1 MFSNGI
7 KKFAMPLVFL
17 LALLFAI
24 LLGGLLPIAIK
35 SFFYAVSLAIKEC
48 LVFMLPLVIFALVY
62 QSFSKLG
69 VNALKFLFLII
80 PLICCSNLINTFL
93 SYLSGMSFINLGAIT
108 KIQAAQTELPAL
120 LPLFSF
126 KFPSIISNDIA
137 LCSGVVCGIFSK
149 LIQRT
154 MDEKIVY
161 FFDVFVKYFF
171 KILIPTMPL
180 FIIGTALKLQHDEM
194 LSAICSKYWAI
205 MLVFVVSAYGYVLLQ
220 FLLLSGFRFGQF
232 AFYLKNITP
241 AIITGFGSMS
251 SAAALPLSL
260 KAAEENLANKS
271 NAAIII
277 PSTVNVH
284 LVGDCFFIPMLAL
297 GILVSLGLP
306 MPSCAQYSLF
316 AVHFVLAKFAVAA
329 VPGGGILV
337 MLPILQTYLNFNGEM
352 LGLITALYVLFDPI
366 ITACNI
372 AGNGA
377 MAIIFDKM
385 TKAFN
390 GKDSLSA

>member
-1 MFSNGI
+1 
-7 KKFAMPLVFL
+7 
-17 LALLFAI
+17 
-24 LLGGLLPIAIK
+24 
-35 SFFYAVSLAIKEC
+35 
-48 LVFMLPLVIFALVY
+48 
-62 QSFSKLG
+62 
-69 VNALKFLFLII
+69 
-80 PLICCSNLINTFL
+80 
-93 SYLSGMSFINLGAIT
+93 
-108 KIQAAQTELPAL
+108 
-120 LPLFSF
+120 
-126 KFPSIISNDIA
+126 
-137 LCSGVVCGIFSK
+137 
-149 LIQRT
+149 
-154 MDEKIVY
+154 
-161 FFDVFVKYFF
+161 
-171 KILIPTMPL
+171 MPL

-220 FLLLSGFRFGQF
+220 FFALSGFHLERFT
-232 AFYLKNITP
+232 FYVKNIIP
-241 AIITGFGSMS
+241 AVIMGFGSMS
-251 SAAALPLSL
+251 SAAALPLSF
-260 KAAEENLANKS
+260 KAAEENSTNKN

-306 MPSCAQYSLF
+306 IPDCAKYFLF

-377 MAIIFDKM
+377 MAILFDKM
-385 TKAFN
+385 TEVFN
-390 GKDSLSA
+390 KKDFPMA

>member
-1 MFSNGI
+1 
-7 KKFAMPLVFL
+7 MPLIFL

-24 LLGGLLPIAIK
+24 LLGGLLPVTVK
-35 SFFYAVSLAIKEC
+35 SFFYTISLAIKEC
-48 LVFMLPLVIFALVY
+48 LIFILPLVIFALVY
-62 QSFSKLG
+62 QSFSRLG
-69 VNALKFLFLII
+69 INALKFLFLII
-80 PLICCSNLINTFL
+80 PLICCSNFANTFL
-93 SYLSGMSFINLGAIT
+93 SYLVGMSSIKLGAIA
-108 KIQAAQTELPAL
+108 KIQATQAELPAL

-126 KFPSIISNDIA
+126 KLPSIVSNDIA
-137 LCSGVVCGIFSK
+137 LFSGIVCGIFSK
-149 LIQRT
+149 LIQRS
-154 MDEKIVY
+154 MDEKMVH

-171 KILIPTMPL
+171 KILLPTMPL
-180 FIIGTALKLQHDEM
+180 FIMGTALKLQHDEM

-220 FLLLSGFRFGQF
+220 FLVLSGFRFGRF

-241 AIITGFGSMS
+241 ALITAFGSAS

-260 KAAEENLANKS
+260 KAAEENLRNKS

-306 MPSCAQYSLF
+306 LPGCVQYFLF
-316 AVHFVLAKFAVAA
+316 AVYFVLAKFAVAA
-329 VPGGGILV
+329 IPGGGILV
-337 MLPILQTYLNFNGEM
+337 MLPILQAHLNFNGEM

-366 ITACNI
+366 ITACNV

-377 MAIIFDKM
+377 MAIIFDRM
-385 TKAFN
+385 TKGIQRKRLASN
-390 GKDSLSA
+390 S